1 MSLTTKLAD
10 PDWWADVAAR
20 AGRQAVQ
27 VLVPLLALA
36 AAGDL
41 TPAAG
46 ADLPAYALAAGLAVL
61 VTVLK
66 ALAGLSVGLRAP
78 WWEQALERAIAAA
91 AGAVAGLLPA
101 DGLGLL
107 TTDWRA
113 VGIAAAGAA
122 ALALAAMITN
132 RPQPHPGTPL
142 YKVAAGTPNDSTR
155 LLE

>member
-1 MSLTTKLAD
+1 MSLTTTLVD

-27 VLVPLLALA
+27 VLIPLLALA
-36 AAGDL
+36 AAGDI
-41 TPAAG
+41 TGADPAA
-46 ADLPAYALAAGLAVL
+46 YAFAAGLAVL
-61 VTVLK
+61 VSVLK
-66 ALAGLSVGLRAP
+66 ALAGLSVGVLAP

-107 TTDWRA
+107 AMDWRA

-122 ALALAAMITN
+122 GLAIAAMITN
-132 RPQPHPGTPL
+132 RPQPLPGILEPL
-142 YKVAAGTPNDSTR
+142 PDSAYPPGAR

>member
-1 MSLTTKLAD
+1 MSLTTKLVD
-10 PDWWADVAAR
+10 PDWWAEVAGR

-27 VLVPLLALA
+27 VLIPLLALA
-36 AAGDL
+36 AAGDV
-41 TPAAG
+41 TG
-46 ADLPAYALAAGLAVL
+46 ADLPAYALAAALAVL

-66 ALAGLSVGLRAP
+66 ALAGLSVGLLAP

-101 DGLGLL
+101 AGLGLL

-113 VGIAAAGAA
+113 VGLAAAGAA
-122 ALALAAMITN
+122 ALALAAMVTN
-132 RPQPHPGTPL
+132 RPTPL
-142 YKVAAGTPNDSTR
+142 PGVLEPLPDSAYPPGAR